1 VTAKRRPATRRKRRP
16 TRSTRALTPA
26 QLKALQTEL
35 KRTTVRRQPGR
46 WNPDPSDVQRSVI
59 KLVLSLVEFLRKI
72 MERQAL
78 RRVEDRTMT
87 PAEIEAVGLGL
98 MRLEETVHSLC
109 RQFDLDPNE
118 LNLELGPLGKLS

>member
-1 VTAKRRPATRRKRRP
+1 
-16 TRSTRALTPA
+16 
-26 QLKALQTEL
+26 
-35 KRTTVRRQPGR
+35 
-46 WNPDPSDVQRSVI
+46 
-59 KLVLSLVEFLRKI
+59 

-87 PAEIEAVGLGL
+87 AAEIEAVGLGL

-109 RQFDLDPNE
+109 RQFDLDPSE